1 MKCTTKKPTIMA
13 YLDDHKHLHHL
24 CLRYGAHTAPLE
36 ELREAWEM
44 DGMLWNEEWS
54 YPDLP
59 DLSVFS
65 AFKLKIKNEEEFDP
79 SIIPSALNTR
89 KQQKKVKETRPYNPA
104 APSIS
109 YIFESIQ
116 RSRGSGDEKEV

>member
-1 MKCTTKKPTIMA
+1 MKCTTKPTIMA

-24 CLRYGAHTAPLE
+24 CLRYGAHTVPLE

-44 DGMLWNEEWS
+44 DGMPWNEEWS

-65 AFKLKIKNEEEFDP
+65 AFKLKIKIKNEDDVDP
-79 SIIPSALNTR
+79 SLIPATLTV
-89 KQQKKVKETRPYNPA
+89 KKNKAPA
-104 APSIS
+104 KSSIS
-109 YIFESIQ
+109 YIFDSI
-116 RSRGSGDEKEV
+116 RKNTKSGDEKEV